1 LDGEDGMDWFKKTTP
16 MDIDYKEDPKLY
28 GPVFKNFRQIMR
40 KYKGVVPCKKCS
52 SMHTLNLIEIENSI
66 RKNITRQKLLK
77 ASKSEL
83 IILPD
88 WKYGAVCL
96 KCVAYICNNCVSEAF
111 RQKPALKDQTRRVML
126 RYASGNT
133 PPEVLEIDLESTR
146 HTVLCPI
153 CQDYF
158 LLGVDHITD

>member
-1 LDGEDGMDWFKKTTP
+1 MGWFKKTTQ
-16 MDIDYKEDPKLY
+16 MDIDYKEYPKIY
-28 GPVFKNFRQIMR
+28 GPIFKTFRQTMR
-40 KYKGVVPCKKCS
+40 KYNGVVPCKKCS
-52 SMHTLNLIEIENSI
+52 SMHTLNLAEIENSI

-77 ASKSEL
+77 ANKSEL

-88 WKYGAVCL
+88 WKYGSVCL
-96 KCVAYICNNCVSEAF
+96 NCVAYICNDCVVEAF
-111 RQKPALKDQTRRVML
+111 RQKPVLKEQTRRVML
-126 RYASGNT
+126 RYASGSI
-133 PPEVLEIDLESTR
+133 PPEVLEINLESTR